1 MKMRSWPRD
10 LRASDPPKPNAPKTP
25 GASRDGAPAELRRG
39 HRATRLCR
47 RITLANVIC
56 AVPTRFAGAVRR
68 DFARTEL

>member
-1 MKMRSWPRD
+1 VKMRFGPVIYGRPTPETE
-10 LRASDPPKPNAPKTP
+10 RAQDRP

-47 RITLANVIC
+47 RITSANVIC
-56 AVPTRFAGAVRR
+56 AVPTRFAGAVMR